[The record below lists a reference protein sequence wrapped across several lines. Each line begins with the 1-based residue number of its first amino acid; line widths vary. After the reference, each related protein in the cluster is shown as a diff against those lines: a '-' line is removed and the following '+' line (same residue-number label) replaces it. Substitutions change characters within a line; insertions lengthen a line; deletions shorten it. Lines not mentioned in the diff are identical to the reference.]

1 MELIATLMGGSIL
14 GFVTTLIGQIVKA
27 NAEKHKMMLAA
38 MAQKQK
44 AISEARAHGSKDKHF
59 AFTRR
64 IIAFV
69 CVGCIVIGPFAA
81 PFFGIPVVIS
91 VTETGEWS
99 IPFLWEQADKI
110 IWREIQGVAL
120 APAYIH
126 TLAAIVSFYFGSS
139 AAR

>member
-1 MELIATLMGGSIL
+1 MI
-14 GFVTTLIGQIVKA
+14 
-27 NAEKHKMMLAA
+27 AA
-38 MAQKQK
+38 MAQQQK
-44 AISEARAHGSKDKHF
+44 AVSAAREHGLKDKQF

-64 IIAFV
+64 IIALI
-69 CVGCIVIGPFAA
+69 CVGCIVIIPFTA
-81 PFFGIPVVIS
+81 PFFGIPIVVS

-99 IPFLWEQADKI
+99 LPFIWEQADKVLWKSI
-110 IWREIQGVAL
+110 DGIAL